1 MNAKALPKGP
11 EDLKMGEHYG
21 EIMDR
26 VGRIRGPTSGGFRP
40 NFSTFAPYGGPPR
53 SPMHAPF

>member
-11 EDLKMGEHYG
+11 EALKMGEHYG

-26 VGRIRGPTSGGFRP
+26 LGRIRGPIPEGPRP
-40 NFSTFAPYGGPPR
+40 NFSTFALYGGPPR
-53 SPMHAPF
+53 SPIHAPL

>member
-26 VGRIRGPTSGGFRP
+26 LGRIRGPIPEGPRP
-40 NFSTFAPYGGPPR
+40 NFSTFAFYGLPPR
-53 SPMHAPF
+53 SLIDASL